1 MKFDW
6 DIDKARSNKSKH
18 GVTFES
24 VEPMFTDPLIFDDLS
39 HSESEPR
46 YVALGFDSRGRLL
59 AVAFVRPDR
68 ETIRIISAR
77 KATKKETAV
86 YANAKKN
93 Q

>member
-6 DIDKARSNKSKH
+6 DTQKARINKSKH

-24 VEPMFTDPLIFDDLS
+24 VESMFTDPLIFDDLS

-46 YVALGFDSRGRLL
+46 YVALGFDDKGRLL
-59 AVAFVRPDR
+59 AVAFIRPDL

-77 KATKKETAV
+77 KATKKETGI
-86 YANAKKN
+86 YATAKKN